1 MTFSLKTGE
10 KIDQRQLVADL
21 DALQYKRSLGDFTRG
36 VFRVR
41 GDTLEIF
48 PAHYEDRA
56 WRIGFFGD
64 EIETIAEFD
73 PLTGAKTQDL
83 EFVKVYAN
91 THYVTP
97 RPTLLQS
104 VKAIKEELR
113 LRLDQL
119 HNRGRLLATP
129 RLQQRCLFD
138 PAILEATRPFGRLP
152 D

>member
-21 DALQYKRSLGDFTRG
+21 VALQYKRSLGDFTRG

-91 THYVTP
+91 SHYVTP
-97 RPTLLQS
+97 RPTPLQS

-113 LRLDQL
+113 LRLY
-119 HNRGRLLATP
+119 HRRTAGPVR
-129 RLQQRCLFD
+129 
-138 PAILEATRPFGRLP
+138 EAARAPTARTR
-152 D
+152 

>member
-21 DALQYKRSLGDFTRG
+21 VALQYKRSLGDFTRG

-48 PAHYEDRA
+48 PAHYEDCA

-64 EIETIAEFD
+64 ELETIAEFD

-83 EFVKVYAN
+83 EFVKAYAN
-91 THYVTP
+91 SHYVTP
-97 RPTLLQS
+97 RPTMLQS
-104 VKAIKEELR
+104 VKAIKEERDLR
-113 LRLDQL
+113 LGHL
-119 HNRGRLLATP
+119 HHRQP
-129 RLQQRCLFD
+129 
-138 PAILEATRPFGRLP
+138 
-152 D
+152 